1 MFGIFLF
8 TFPKIY
14 LMTPQNKLSDY
25 IKTLESYIPQH
36 EFTNPKVSESTV
48 GWQIDHSLKVINNV
62 CLAMQ
67 SSDPNTYKKNITL
80 VGRFLLTL
88 GKFPRGK
95 AKAPKH
101 VRPPEV
107 IEKADLIN
115 QVANAKKNIETI
127 NSLPQNAYFKH
138 PMFGHINKKR
148 VTRFL
153 EIHTKHHL
161 KIISDMTNK

>member
-1 MFGIFLF
+1 MASN
-8 TFPKIY
+8 
-14 LMTPQNKLSDY
+14 NKLATY
-25 IKTLESYIPQH
+25 INRLESYIPQH
-36 EFTNPKVSESTV
+36 KFTNTKISKATI

-67 SSDPNTYKKNITL
+67 SSDPNTFEKNMTFI
-80 VGRFLLTL
+80 GKFLLTL
-88 GKFPRGK
+88 GRFPRGK

-101 VRPPEV
+101 VRPPEI
-107 IEKADLIN
+107 IEKEALIKQIAD
-115 QVANAKKNIETI
+115 AKKNIESI
-127 NSLPQNAYFKH
+127 NTLPANAYFKH

-161 KIISDMTNK
+161 NIIKDMNK